1 MGQVHFPDFTRA
13 SSGEGSAL
21 MPEQLVLDQP
31 FRNRSAVQGHKR
43 LLASIGQM
51 MNRAREQLLSR
62 ATLAQQQRRGIGRSD
77 ALDLLADPAN
87 RSVLAN
93 DAGKSVTR
101 CVLLAQQQILSQQF
115 LLT

>member
-43 LLASIGQM
+43 LLASIRQM
-51 MNRAREQLLSR
+51 MNRAREQLL
-62 ATLAQQQRRGIGRSD
+62 AGAAFAQQQRGGIGRSD
-77 ALDLLADPAN
+77 TLNLLADAAN
-87 RSVLAN
+87 GSVFAN
-93 DAGKSVTR
+93 NAGKSV
-101 CVLLAQQQILSQQF
+101 
-115 LLT
+115 